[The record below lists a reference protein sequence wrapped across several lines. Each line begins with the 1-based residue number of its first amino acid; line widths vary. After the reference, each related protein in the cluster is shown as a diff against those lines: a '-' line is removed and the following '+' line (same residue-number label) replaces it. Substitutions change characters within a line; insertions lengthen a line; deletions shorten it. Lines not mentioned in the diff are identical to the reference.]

1 MGCGGGA
8 IMGAGRSLFLAYKSW
23 ENYEKQKKI
32 NKKMWKITWSWLF
45 FFLLHTA
52 NHAGHKRQMRMRIMM
67 RMTRMPMGMVMARMV
82 LVSIPVS
89 EG

>member
-1 MGCGGGA
+1 M
-8 IMGAGRSLFLAYKSW
+8 
-23 ENYEKQKKI
+23 E
-32 NKKMWKITWSWLF
+32 ITWSWLF
-45 FFLLHTA
+45 FFLLQTA
-52 NHAGHKRQMRMRIMM
+52 NHAGHRRQMRMRIIM